1 MYSAMEAEEELII
14 TEEEA
19 QGVITEEELEMQFEL
34 AAIEGLELTI
44 TAAVMTFFVVAAIA
58 IAFYF
63 ITKLLFKKFTHNYN
77 IYNVTE

>member
-1 MYSAMEAEEELII
+1 MYSAIEAKEELII

-19 QGVITEEELEMQFEL
+19 EGVITEEELEIQFEL

-58 IAFYF
+58 FSF